1 MSAFSRPQAVELTA
15 IAAVRYGRELANVW
29 PDTSV
34 EHTAALDPLLN
45 ATLARFAAGEVFCKV
60 DDHPLALMLAAVRQT
75 LDSFRPGYG
84 QFFLREHSGQDPF
97 FDIDQDRVRRL
108 GETLKGFIEA
118 RQAVIDAVLA
128 ERQIRVMQRR

>member
-1 MSAFSRPQAVELTA
+1 MSAFSRPQAVELMA
-15 IAAVRYGRELANVW
+15 IEAVRCARELASIW
-29 PDTSV
+29 PDTAV
-34 EHTAALDPLLN
+34 EHTAALAPLLN
-45 ATLARFAAGEVFCKV
+45 ASLARFAAGEIFCKV
-60 DDHPLALMLAAVRQT
+60 DDQPLALMLAAVRQT

-118 RQAVIDAVLA
+118 RQAVIDTIQA
-128 ERQIRVMQRR
+128 ERQIRILQRR